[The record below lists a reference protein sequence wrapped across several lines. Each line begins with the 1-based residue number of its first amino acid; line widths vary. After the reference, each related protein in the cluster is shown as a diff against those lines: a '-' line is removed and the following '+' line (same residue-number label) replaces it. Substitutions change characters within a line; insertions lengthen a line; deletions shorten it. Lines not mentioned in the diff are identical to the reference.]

1 MNKIKKLVL
10 EVLNKSYGKPFP
22 LLDYK
27 IVGKFG
33 MKGWEGCPAYSVEQ
47 WVYDFLTWNKEVT
60 LFSDI
65 ISVNLRITTEAT
77 TKYPDYHI
85 NEFLPG
91 VTHMRASESQSAF
104 GHLVTEDSQKSV
116 LPYKSGQRISIWV
129 NQGERDA
136 WVLGTL
142 EDQIIVEYEMPSG
155 TTALNILQNAVD
167 VKFVKSVSYK
177 SCPKKWIQAIR
188 DGVGSWEGIC
198 QRNGQ
203 IDFPEQDEETQADG
217 FWKEPTVDSRNF
229 PKRLTEREELEE
241 QHGQVWN
248 TKELQQDFTVQG
260 FASPCVV
267 VIRKSDGTKGTL
279 EFIHQPRFYFDF
291 VAG

>member
-1 MNKIKKLVL
+1 MEIQDRNSLKRTLIKPVSRVVTAKAGDCCRCRFPL
-10 EVLNKSYGKPFP
+10 EDEYGKYEGYESHSNWELWHQVHDNINFEYF
-22 LLDYK
+22 LKCTGCGYELAKQYWKDSDGTFVDYTDG
-27 IVGKFG
+27 I
-33 MKGWEGCPAYSVEQ
+33 A
-47 WVYDFLTWNKEVT
+47 
-60 LFSDI
+60 
-65 ISVNLRITTEAT
+65 
-77 TKYPDYHI
+77 
-85 NEFLPG
+85 
-91 VTHMRASESQSAF
+91 
-104 GHLVTEDSQKSV
+104 EDSQKSV

>member
-1 MNKIKKLVL
+1 MKRTLIKAVSRIVTAQAGQGCRCKFPL
-10 EVLNKSYGKPFP
+10 EDEYGKYE
-22 LLDYK
+22 DYESHDN
-27 IVGKFG
+27 
-33 MKGWEGCPAYSVEQ
+33 WELWHQVHDNINFEYFLKCTGCGYELAKQY
-47 WVYDFLTWNKEVT
+47 WKD
-60 LFSDI
+60 SDGTF
-65 ISVNLRITTEAT
+65 V
-77 TKYPDYHI
+77 DYTDGI
-85 NEFLPG
+85 
-91 VTHMRASESQSAF
+91 A
-104 GHLVTEDSQKSV
+104 EDSQKSV
-116 LPYKSGQRISIWV
+116 LPYKAGDRLFIWS
-129 NQGERDA
+129 NQGERGA

-203 IDFPEQDEETQADG
+203 IDFPEESVET
-217 FWKEPTVDSRNF
+217 
-229 PKRLTEREELEE
+229 LTEREELEK

-248 TKELQQDFTVQG
+248 TKELQKDFTVQG